1 MMREIKFRGK
11 RIDNGKWIY
20 GSLIIEE
27 DPIADALKYFI
38 KPFNFLRGKLV
49 APETVGQYTGRKDKN
64 NKEIYEGD
72 IVKLDFIKPEDQI
85 RPAIGIVKWEK
96 EYTAFVVEEMQ
107 SGKYG
112 DGKYVCDFYFYNCPF
127 IPECEGYKN
136 PSFYWEELEVI
147 GNIYDNPELLEEID
161 ERNKIQRK
169 KSRTIGKINFR

>member
-1 MMREIKFRGK
+1 MREIKFRGK
-11 RIDNGKWIY
+11 RIDNGEWVY
-20 GSLIIEE
+20 GYLANGGLISAGAIQIGIEDINSKE
-27 DPIADALKYFI
+27 TAKMKAVIQVYQVD
-38 KPFNFLRGKLV
+38 
-49 APETVGQYTGRKDKN
+49 PETVGQYVGYKGRN

-161 ERNKIQRK
+161 ERNKI
-169 KSRTIGKINFR
+169 